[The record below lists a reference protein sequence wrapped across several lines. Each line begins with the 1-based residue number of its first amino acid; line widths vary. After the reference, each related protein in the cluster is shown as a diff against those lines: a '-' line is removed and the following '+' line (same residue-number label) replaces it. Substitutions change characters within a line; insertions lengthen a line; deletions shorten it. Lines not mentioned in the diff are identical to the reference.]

1 MDLWRQN
8 DDTFCRNNAIPPP
21 GFSADVPPPQ
31 RLKPCFVNLAG
42 IFMISVLVVGFNEPI
57 ELSIKEHVEE
67 QKNKELEKEKL
78 QTKLAFLRNQ
88 VSPHFL
94 MNTFNNIHALID
106 LNRENAK
113 ETIVKLSRLNP
124 SGLFLMKRLF
134 YRFLKIKWVN
144 FRLF

>member
-1 MDLWRQN
+1 LDLWRQI

-21 GFSADVPPPQ
+21 GFSADVPLPQ

-42 IFMISVLVVGFNEPI
+42 IFMISVLVVGFNAPI
-57 ELSIKEHVEE
+57 ELSI
-67 QKNKELEKEKL
+67 
-78 QTKLAFLRNQ
+78 
-88 VSPHFL
+88 
-94 MNTFNNIHALID
+94 
-106 LNRENAK
+106 